1 MLLTRKELAE
11 IMKVE
16 PNNLGVYIMRNKLIL
31 TDNLINV
38 NDLQNWNFINDLLQK
53 KISQGRLSVSDLP
66 DFLKVKP
73 IEKVKKE
80 LEPILQIESEKKNVE
95 VVEQKPKPKKEKKT
109 KKNTIEDDSF
119 STAENTLA
127 LRNKKTALEISILSI
142 KEQKLLGEVVPVELI
157 KTIFSQFAHEIVN
170 QFRNGCEDLITNFA
184 KLKDCS
190 TDEIAQMRLNLND
203 VINESNNKAVSNTK
217 DNLDKIIEEFSIKKE
232 VGEREV

>member
-1 MLLTRKELAE
+1 MLLTRRELAD
-11 IMKVE
+11 IMKIE
-16 PNNLGVYIMRNKLIL
+16 PNNLGVYILRNKLIL
-31 TDNLINV
+31 TDNLIDVSN
-38 NDLQNWNFINDLLQK
+38 LQNWNFINDLLQK

-73 IEKVKKE
+73 TEKVKKE
-80 LEPILQIESEKKNVE
+80 PEPILQKEPDKKIVE
-95 VVEQKPKPKKEKKT
+95 VVEPKAKPKKEKQPQ
-109 KKNTIEDDSF
+109 KKEIEDDSF

-170 QFRNGCEDLITNFA
+170 QFRNGSEDLITNFA
-184 KLKDCS
+184 KLKDCG
-190 TDEIAQMRLNLND
+190 TDEIAEMRLNLND
-203 VINESNNKAVSNTK
+203 VINESNAKAVTNTK
-217 DNLDKIIEEFSIKKE
+217 DNLDRIIEEFSIKKE

>member
-53 KISQGRLSVSDLP
+53 KISQGRLTVSDLP
-66 DFLKVKP
+66 DFLKIKP
-73 IEKVKKE
+73 TEKTKKE
-80 LEPILQIESEKKNVE
+80 PETILQIESDKKNVE
-95 VVEQKPKPKKEKKT
+95 FVEPKTKPKKEKKP
-109 KKNTIEDDSF
+109 KKNANEDDSF
-119 STAENTLA
+119 TTAENTLA